1 MEQKVLSVIG
11 TAYRATVE
19 EQDDTILWLT
29 HMLKTA
35 GVDMTV
41 LLRANAVNYAVR
53 GQDSSGLR
61 FGKLEVL
68 HPPKLD
74 ADVAALLDHDVPV
87 YYVTDDARTRGI
99 APTALIDRVQP
110 VPADDLPSLF
120 ADYQQVWLW

>member
-1 MEQKVLSVIG
+1 MEQQTMEQQKVLSVIG

-35 GVDMTV
+35 GLDMTV

-68 HPPKLD
+68 FK
-74 ADVAALLDHDVPV
+74 VALK
-87 YYVTDDARTRGI
+87 
-99 APTALIDRVQP
+99 PTVAQP
-110 VPADDLPSLF
+110 ISNYHLNMG
-120 ADYQQVWLW
+120 

>member
-1 MEQKVLSVIG
+1 MKILNIVE
-11 TAYRATVE
+11 TAYRATLE

-41 LLRANAVNYAVR
+41 LLCANAVNYAVR

-87 YYVTDDARTRGI
+87 YYVADDARTRGI
-99 APTALIDRVQP
+99 AASSVIDGVQS
-110 VPADDLPSLF
+110 VPAGDLPSLF
-120 ADYQQVWLW
+120 AGYEQVWLW